1 MLTSRQKNI
10 ALIVLK
16 VAIVCFA
23 VYSVGNSLHTF
34 FVAKAGLDLLMQTLA
49 ANKLLLFVIVL
60 LMPLNWLAEAQK
72 WRIIAGRSEK
82 ISLGKSLS
90 GVLAGLATGAA
101 TPNRSGEFAGR
112 ILALKQTDFKDGVVL
127 TFFSSA
133 VQVMITVLAGAAG
146 LLYFRNHSLLTNHA
160 HHFAIM
166 IGVCF
171 VLLLAVILFLKSK
184 KSQDKLRV
192 LKQIDRALLLQAG
205 LWSAIRYCIYAT
217 QFFILLRVTGVPST
231 SIAMLAAIAV
241 NYLVITI
248 IPTFMISEIFVRG
261 SVAAGVI
268 GVLCGNGETAAMCAL
283 LLWLLNVGV
292 PAIAGVIAVVRM
304 RINQSL

>member
-10 ALIVLK
+10 ALIILK

-23 VYSVGNSLHTF
+23 MYSVGNSLHTF
-34 FVAKAGLDLLMQTLA
+34 FVTKQGFELVMQNLST
-49 ANKLLLFVIVL
+49 NKVMLFVVVL
-60 LMPLNWLAEAQK
+60 LMPLNWITEAQK

-82 ISLGKSLS
+82 ISLWKSLT

-112 ILALKQTDFKDGVVL
+112 ILALNQTDFKDGVVL

-133 VQVMITVLAGAAG
+133 VQVIVTVLAGAVG
-146 LLYFRNHSLLTNHA
+146 LLYFRNHTLLTNHTL
-160 HHFAIM
+160 HFAVM
-166 IGVCF
+166 ICVCI
-171 VLLLAVILFLKSK
+171 VLFLAAFLFLKSK
-184 KSQDKLRV
+184 RAQDKLTV
-192 LKQIDRALLLQAG
+192 LKQLDRALLLDAG
-205 LWSAIRYCIYAT
+205 LWSALRYCIYT
-217 QFFILLRVTGVPST
+217 CQFFILLRVTGFPCTST
-231 SIAMLAAIAV
+231 ALLAAIAV

-248 IPTFMISEIFVRG
+248 IPTFMISEVFVRG

-268 GVLCGNGETAAMCAL
+268 GVLCGNGETAALCAL

-292 PAIAGVIAVVRM
+292 PALAGVVAVVRM

>member
-23 VYSVGNSLHTF
+23 VYSVGNSAHTF
-34 FVAKAGLDLLMQTLA
+34 FVTKSGFELLMHALS
-49 ANKLLLFVIVL
+49 ANKLLLIVVVL

-146 LLYFRNHSLLTNHA
+146 LLYFRNHSLLTKHA

-171 VLLLAVILFLKSK
+171 VLLLVVILFLKSK
-184 KSQDKLRV
+184 KAQDKLRV
-192 LKQIDRALLLQAG
+192 LKQIDRTLLLQAG
-205 LWSAIRYCIYAT
+205 LWSSLRYCIYT
-217 QFFILLRVTGVPST
+217 FQFYLLLRVTGVPCSST
-231 SIAMLAAIAV
+231 ALLAAIAV

-292 PAIAGVIAVVRM
+292 PAIAGVVAVVRM

>member
-23 VYSVGNSLHTF
+23 VYSVGNTLHTF
-34 FVAKAGLDLLMQTLA
+34 FGAKEGVDLLMHTLS
-49 ANKLLLFVIVL
+49 ANKVMLFLVVL

-112 ILALKQTDFKDGVVL
+112 ILALKQTDFKDGIVL

-133 VQVMITVLAGAAG
+133 VQVMVTVLAGAAG
-146 LLYFRNHSLLTNHA
+146 LLYFRNHSLLTNHVQ
-160 HHFAIM
+160 HFAFM
-166 IGVCF
+166 IGVC
-171 VLLLAVILFLKSK
+171 VILFLSAFLFFKSK
-184 KSQDKLRV
+184 KAQDKLRV
-192 LKQIDRALLLQAG
+192 LKKIDRTLLFEAG
-205 LWSAIRYCIYAT
+205 LWSTFRYCIYT
-217 QFFILLRVTGVPST
+217 FQFFILLRVTGDSCT
-231 SIAMLAAIAV
+231 SIALLAAIAV

-248 IPTFMISEIFVRG
+248 IPTFMISEVFVRG

-283 LLWLLNVGV
+283 LLWLLNVGI

>member
-10 ALIVLK
+10 ALNFLK

-23 VYSVGNSLHTF
+23 VYSVAKSTYTF
-34 FVAKAGLDLLMQTLA
+34 FIEKGGAQLFPTIFNN
-49 ANKLLLFVIVL
+49 NKSQLLLVFA
-60 LMPLNWLAEAQK
+60 LMPLNWLSEAQK

-82 ISLGKSLS
+82 ISLINALT

-112 ILALKQTDFKDGVVL
+112 IMALRSTGLKDGIVL

-133 VQVMITVLAGAAG
+133 VQVIITIAAG
-146 LLYFRNHSLLTNHA
+146 VAGLFYFRNHELVNA
-160 HHFAIM
+160 HSSHFAVM
-166 IGVCF
+166 IGIC
-171 VLLLAVILFLKSK
+171 VLLFIVAALVISNKAVKEKIRMLSALDLALMG
-184 KSQDKLRV
+184 
-192 LKQIDRALLLQAG
+192 RALW
-205 LWSAIRYCIYAT
+205 WSALRYVIYT
-217 QFFILLRVTGVPST
+217 LQFFILLR
-231 SIAMLAAIAV
+231 IAGSECSATAVVAAIAV

-248 IPTFMISEIFVRG
+248 IPTFMILEVFVRG
-261 SVAAGVI
+261 SVASGVI
-268 GVLCGNGETAAMCAL
+268 GVLCGNSETAAICAL

-292 PAIAGVIAVVRM
+292 PVMLGMIAIMRL